1 METANAISREF
12 TINADAA
19 TVFAFFTDPQRLIRW
34 MGVLAELDP
43 RPGGIFLV
51 DINSNRVAR
60 GEFKEVVPISRLVYT
75 WGYDGAN
82 HIVTPGSSLVEI
94 DLLPSNGSTMV
105 RFTHSGRVPIRGSI
119 VHE

>member
-34 MGVLAELDP
+34 MGVSAELDP

-51 DINSNRVAR
+51 GMNSSRVAR
-60 GEFKEVVPISRLVYT
+60 GEFKEVVPVSRLVYT
-75 WGYDGAN
+75 WGYDGDNRTVA
-82 HIVTPGSSLVEI
+82 PGSSVVEI
-94 DLLPSNGSTMV
+94 DLSPSNG
-105 RFTHSGRVPIRGSI
+105 
-119 VHE
+119 